1 LSKTFIVNLTLFLF
15 KLDKLTIEKK
25 DLIRRYTTTIVEAE
39 NSGIHDLLKS
49 NKYDE
54 LAKMFKLFKPIK
66 ICHSVMVDTVS
77 SYLRKHGRALFTE
90 TADNGTKPF
99 TYIQVIVIEF
109 VFYKFFFLDF
119 LEFNRFEKFI

>member
-1 LSKTFIVNLTLFLF
+1 LSKNFIVNLIIFLF
-15 KLDKLTIEKK
+15 KLDTLITQKT
-25 DLIRRYTTTIVEAE
+25 DLIRRHTTTIVEAE

-66 ICHSVMVDTVS
+66 ICHSVMVDTMG
-77 SYLRKHGRALFTE
+77 SYLRKQGRALVTE
-90 TADNGTKPF
+90 TADNGTNPL

-109 VFYKFFFLDF
+109 VCYKFFFLDF
-119 LEFNRFEKFI
+119 LEFNRFEK

>member
-1 LSKTFIVNLTLFLF
+1 MSKTFIVNLTLFLF